1 MKLACFLK
9 GNTFLC
15 YGIENATDRW
25 KLERAFLQP
34 LSGKNVP
41 VFLKKKSNF
50 SSSSCKKNKTYYSC
64 FTEPQRYFYFISSVT
79 VSTTVKEFRNN
90 LNSMIQF
97 SKIFIL

>member
-41 VFLKKKSNF
+41 VFLKKNQTF
-50 SSSSCKKNKTYYSC
+50 HPVHVKKTRPIIHVLQNHRSI
-64 FTEPQRYFYFISSVT
+64 FTLLALSLSPQLS
-79 VSTTVKEFRNN
+79 KN
-90 LNSMIQF
+90 LGI
-97 SKIFIL
+97 I